1 MLFGIVRL
9 FTVVRVG
16 FIVVPPV
23 VAVSGLDFDI
33 GTVVLPLPEAG
44 ESSARA
50 LWNGSSSR
58 PVTVFFW

>member
-9 FTVVRVG
+9 FTAVRVG
-16 FIVVPPV
+16 FVVVPPV

-33 GTVVLPLPEAG
+33 GTVVLPEAC

-58 PVTVFFW
+58 PVSVMIS